1 MDTTTNEFK
10 NPLGY
15 EPIGKLIGR
24 FAIPCVI
31 SLIVNSLYNIVDQI
45 FIGHG
50 VGYLGNGATN
60 IVFPITIVTLAI
72 ALLIGDGGAAFLS
85 LKLGEGKKEDASR
98 GVSNAIV
105 LSVVSGIVLL
115 IIGLVFLKPLLY
127 LFGCTDVLY
136 PYANEYGRVIVLGI
150 PFVVISTALNSI
162 IRADGSPRYAMG
174 SMILGAVLNTIL
186 DPIFIFVFHWGVHG
200 AAVATII
207 GQIASCLFSLLYLGK
222 FKSVTIRKEYLGLK
236 LKFCKAVTSL
246 GISSFITQAAIV
258 VVMAVTN
265 NLLAQHGANSIYGAE
280 IPITA
285 MGIVMKVNQ
294 IMISIVVGIA
304 AGAQPIIGYNYGSQ
318 QIDRVKKTLKWT
330 IVSATIVTIVFFISF
345 QFFTQNLINLFG
357 AEEGLYNEFAQKC
370 FKIFLFACILNG
382 FQTVSSIFMQA
393 IGKPVQSAILS
404 LSRQIIVLVP
414 VAILLPQWMGVEGVL
429 WAGPVADTTAFILAA
444 ILLTLEMHKL
454 TRKQER
460 LGESTKLNKQVAMAS
475 AK

>member
-1 MDTTTNEFK
+1 MNSSIIETK

-15 EPIGKLIGR
+15 EPIGKLIGK

-60 IVFPITIVTLAI
+60 IVFPITIITLAI
-72 ALLIGDGGAAFLS
+72 ALLIGDGGAAYLS
-85 LKLGEGKKEDASR
+85 LKLGEGKKIDAAR
-98 GVSNAIV
+98 GVGNAIILSIV
-105 LSVVSGIVLL
+105 LGIVLL
-115 IIGLVFLKPLLY
+115 VIGLIFLKPLLY

-150 PFVVISTALNSI
+150 PFVVVSTALNSI
-162 IRADGSPRYAMG
+162 IRADGSPKYAMA
-174 SMILGAVLNTIL
+174 SMILGAVFNTIL
-186 DPIFIFVFHWGVHG
+186 DPIFIFIFGWGVHG

-207 GQIASCLFSLLYLGK
+207 GQIASCVISLLYLRS
-222 FKSVTIRKEYLGLK
+222 FKSIAIRKEHLTLK
-236 LKFCKAVTSL
+236 LKSCKSVCSL

-265 NLLAQHGANSIYGAE
+265 NLLTKYGAQSVYGAE

-285 MGIVMKVNQ
+285 LGITMKVNQ
-294 IMISIVVGIA
+294 IMISILVGIA
-304 AGAQPIIGYNYGSQ
+304 AGAQPIIGYNYGSK

-330 IVSATIVTIVFFISF
+330 IISATIVTVICFLIF
-345 QFFTQNLINLFG
+345 QFATQSVIDLFG
-357 AEEGLYNEFAQKC
+357 SEEGLYNEFAIKC
-370 FKIFLFACILNG
+370 FRIFLLACVLNG
-382 FQTVSSIFMQA
+382 FQTVASIFMQA

-414 VAILLPQWMGVEGVL
+414 AAFILSDIMGVEGVL
-429 WAGPVADTTAFILAA
+429 WSGPVADVAAFILATV
-444 ILLTLEMHKL
+444 LLTLEMYKVDNMCDNSCQTEKL
-454 TRKQER
+454 TKSIV
-460 LGESTKLNKQVAMAS
+460 STN
-475 AK
+475 